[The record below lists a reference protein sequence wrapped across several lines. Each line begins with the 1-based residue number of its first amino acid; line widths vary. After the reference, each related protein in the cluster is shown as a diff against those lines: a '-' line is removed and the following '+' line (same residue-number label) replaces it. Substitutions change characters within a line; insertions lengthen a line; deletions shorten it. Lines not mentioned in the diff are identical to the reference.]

1 MLIAE
6 PGPKVAAHSEA
17 AAAAS
22 IAVGQE
28 ANNAAAKVVYSA
40 VLPEPQNA
48 VPPALDN
55 EAQAA
60 VVTEGSIAARLA

>member
-17 AAAAS
+17 AAAGS

-28 ANNAAAKVVYSA
+28 ANNGAVEVAYSA
-40 VLPEPQNA
+40 VVPEPQNV
-48 VPPALDN
+48 VPPALDS

-60 VVTEGSIAARLA
+60 VVTEG